1 MDHSVKTVKMV
12 SSQTQLGD
20 IVCQDQD
27 LCVMVIRSSHLVDLH
42 ARTVPQA
49 QHLMHLEINALG
61 QKKFV
66 DLIKFL
72 QKKMENA
79 FQDQKLN
86 AQMIKFNQLM
96 DTHAEIVQLVMV
108 HLSTRRNVYKDL
120 HQNADPI
127 KLEIEEE
134 TVLHADLDINQILL
148 KDDV

>member
-1 MDHSVKTVKMV
+1 
-12 SSQTQLGD
+12 
-20 IVCQDQD
+20 
-27 LCVMVIRSSHLVDLH
+27 VDLH

-49 QHLMHLEINALG
+49 QNLMHLEINVLD

-72 QKKMENA
+72 HQMENA
-79 FQDQKLN
+79 LQDQKLN
-86 AQMIKFNQLM
+86 AQMIRFNQLM
-96 DTHAEIVQLVMV
+96 NTHAEIVQLVMV

-127 KLEIEEE
+127 KLEIQEE

-148 KDDV
+148 KDNV